1 MTHVRTQLTE
11 MMDTV
16 EWSWLV
22 PHAKRDA
29 LVVVTPGMDLLEVG
43 EAIANDNTLAVQ
55 HWISEQLLYKP
66 AEDQL
71 NTWNQAPQTQFV
83 ALIVQPFVLIQEN
96 SEPDQG

>member
-29 LVVVTPGMDLLEVG
+29 LVIVIPGLDLLEVG

-66 AEDQL
+66 ATEQL

-83 ALIVQPFVLIQEN
+83 ALIVQPFVLVQEL
-96 SEPDQG
+96 PDSD